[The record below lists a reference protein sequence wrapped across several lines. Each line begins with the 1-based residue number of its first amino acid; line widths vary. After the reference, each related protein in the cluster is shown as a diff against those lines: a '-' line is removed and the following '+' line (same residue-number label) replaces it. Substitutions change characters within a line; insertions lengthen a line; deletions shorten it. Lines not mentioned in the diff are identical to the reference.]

1 MNNQM
6 ANKIDHT
13 IDGKCSGC
21 GDCCSAIL
29 CVGAAGVKRISK
41 QLGQHTEVKMSTG
54 NTALD

>member
-29 CVGAAGVKRISK
+29 CVSDA
-41 QLGQHTEVKMSTG
+41 EVKKIKKY
-54 NTALD
+54 LCQHP